1 MNYQPILYVAGLLLS
16 ALGSLMLAPALF
28 EFVTGHPSWIR
39 FFESALITMLCGAL
53 FVLANRPHKRIEL
66 SLRETF
72 LLTALCWLTLAAFAS
87 LPFLLTRVTTTT
99 TDAFFEGIS
108 ALTTTGATVLTGL
121 DFTSKGILLWRAI
134 LQWVGGIGI
143 IVMALTVLPLL
154 RIGGMQLFH
163 SEFSDRS
170 EKILPRVSQITK
182 AIFWTYSV
190 LTLLCVSLLW
200 LAGIDGFDA
209 VCVGMTTVATG
220 GMATSDQSIA
230 HFANPTVEII
240 MMVFMVIGAMT
251 LLQFV
256 RMLRGNHGALW
267 QDSQTRTFLIL
278 VALAPSVMTL
288 WRWQMQNVPF
298 LKALR
303 ESFFNTIAIMT
314 TSGFTTTNYERW
326 GSFAIIFF
334 FILLFVGGC
343 TGSTTSGIKIFRI
356 KIIYAL
362 TMAQIQK
369 LYRPHLV
376 HVPTYNKQTI
386 DSAVMGSVFM
396 YLGLFVSTYA
406 ALCLGLSF
414 LGLDFITSLSGAAS
428 VITNLGPGFGP
439 LIGPSGTYTLL
450 PTSAKWLLMGG
461 MFLGRL
467 ELVTLLI
474 LFMRSFWRD

>member
-1 MNYQPILYVAGLLLS
+1 MNYQPILFVVGLLLS
-16 ALGSLMLAPALF
+16 ALGSLMLVPALF
-28 EFVTGHPSWIR
+28 ELVAGHPSWIR
-39 FFESALITMLCGAL
+39 LLEAALMTLLCGAF

-72 LLTALCWLTLAAFAS
+72 LLTASCWLTLAAFAS

-121 DFTSKGILLWRAI
+121 EFTSKGILLWRAI

-163 SEFSDRS
+163 SEFSDRM

-182 AIFWTYSV
+182 AIFWTYAV
-190 LTLLCVSLLW
+190 LTLLCVCLLW

-209 VCVGMTTVATG
+209 VCVGLTTVATG
-220 GMATSDQSIA
+220 GMATSDQSVA
-230 HFANPTVEII
+230 HFKNPAVEII

-256 RMLRGNHGALW
+256 RMLRGHRGALW
-267 QDSQTRTFLIL
+267 QDGQTRTFLCL

-288 WRWQMQNVPF
+288 WRWEMQNVPF

-334 FILLFVGGC
+334 FILLFIGGC
-343 TGSTTSGIKIFRI
+343 TGSTTSGIKILRV
-356 KIIYAL
+356 KIIYVL
-362 TMAQIQK
+362 TKAQIRK
-369 LYRPHLV
+369 LFRPHLV
-376 HVPTYNKQTI
+376 YVPTYNKQTI

-428 VITNLGPGFGP
+428 AITNLGPGFGP

-467 ELVTLLI
+467 ELITLLI
-474 LFMRSFWRD
+474 LFMPSFWRD